1 LAFSVLQSVIQNA
14 SFIVME
20 LLEVGMLDL
29 QKVETFLC
37 AAENLSLS
45 EAAKQ
50 LHLSQPTVSHH
61 IKTLEQELGTELFVR
76 SNTGLRLT
84 EAGRLLL
91 PWARRLL
98 HDTADLQSMMS
109 SLQAVAGELR
119 IACST
124 TAGKY
129 ILPQL
134 AARFRQRYP
143 GIQVQIPSCASEKVT
158 LDLLD
163 GDAHLG
169 VMSREASDSNLEIQ
183 EFFQDTI
190 VLIVPTQHRWAR
202 RTSIEPSELLEE
214 PLIMRE
220 PTSGTRRVVLEELA
234 KHDISLEDLNI
245 FLELGNAEAIV
256 RTVAAGYGV
265 AFVSELAATY
275 ALERGSVIK
284 IPVEAITLQRTIYM
298 VRKRIGDVYRPRDVF
313 WSFVHAPENADLLR
327 LPK

>member
-1 LAFSVLQSVIQNA
+1 
-14 SFIVME
+14 ME
-20 LLEVGMLDL
+20 GSEIGMLDL
-29 QKVETFLC
+29 QKIETFLC
-37 AAENLSLS
+37 AVETLSLS
-45 EAAKQ
+45 EAAKR

-61 IKTLEQELGTELFVR
+61 IKTLEQELETELFER

-98 HDTADLQSMMS
+98 NDTASLQSMMS
-109 SLQAVAGELR
+109 SIQDVAGELR

-143 GIQVQIPSCASEKVT
+143 GIQVSIPACASEKVT

-169 VMSREASDSNLEIQ
+169 VMSREVSDQNLEIQ

-190 VLIVPTQHRWAR
+190 VMIVPAHHRWAR
-202 RTSIEPSELLEE
+202 RASIEPSELLEE

-245 FLELGNAEAIV
+245 FLELGNAEATV
-256 RTVAAGYGV
+256 RTVADGYGI
-265 AFVSELAATY
+265 AFVSELAADY
-275 ALERGSVIK
+275 PLERGAIVAV
-284 IPVEAITLQRTIYM
+284 PVEGLLLQRKIYM
-298 VRKRIGDVYRPRDVF
+298 ARKRVGEPYRPRDAF
-313 WSFVHAPENADLLR
+313 WSFVHAPENVDLLR
-327 LPK
+327 LPEKGVE

>member
-1 LAFSVLQSVIQNA
+1 MI
-14 SFIVME
+14 
-20 LLEVGMLDL
+20 DL
-29 QKVETFLC
+29 QKIETFLC
-37 AAENLSLS
+37 AAEKLNIS

-50 LHLSQPTVSHH
+50 LHLSQPTVSHQ
-61 IKTLEQELGTELFVR
+61 IKLLEQELGATFFIR
-76 SNTGLRLT
+76 SSTGLQLT
-84 EAGRLLL
+84 EAGQLLL

-98 HDTADLQSMMS
+98 NDSANLQAMMS
-109 SLQAVAGELR
+109 SLQEVAGELR

-134 AARFRQRYP
+134 AARFRLRYP
-143 GIQVQIPSCASEKVT
+143 GIQVHIPACAPEKVT

-169 VMSREASDSNLEIQ
+169 VLSREVGDANLEIQ
-183 EFFQDTI
+183 EFFHDTI
-190 VLIVPTQHRWAR
+190 KLIVPASHRWAF
-202 RTSIEPSELLEE
+202 RTSIEPAELLEE
-214 PLIMRE
+214 PVIIRE

-245 FLELGNAEAIV
+245 FMELGNAEAIV
-256 RTVAAGYGV
+256 RTVADGYSV

-275 ALERGSVIK
+275 PLERGNIVA
-284 IPVEAITLQRTIYM
+284 IPIDGLALQRTIYM
-298 VRKRIGDVYRPRDVF
+298 VRKRIGDPYRPRDAF

-327 LPK
+327 LSE

>member
-1 LAFSVLQSVIQNA
+1 MIDIQK
-14 SFIVME
+14 I
-20 LLEVGMLDL
+20 
-29 QKVETFLC
+29 ETFLC
-37 AAENLSLS
+37 AAENLSFS
-45 EAAKQ
+45 DAAKK

-61 IKTLEQELGTELFVR
+61 IKTLEQELGVTLFER
-76 SNTGLRLT
+76 SGSGLRLT

-98 HDTADLQSMMS
+98 HDTANLQSMMS
-109 SLQAVAGELR
+109 SLQDVVGELR

-143 GIQVQIPSCASEKVT
+143 GIQVRIPACAPEKVT
-158 LDLLD
+158 SDLLD

-169 VMSREASDSNLEIQ
+169 VMSREVGDPNLEIQ
-183 EFFQDTI
+183 EFFHDTI
-190 VLIVPTQHRWAR
+190 TLIVPANHRWAIR
-202 RTSIEPSELLEE
+202 SSIEPSELLEE

-245 FLELGNAEAIV
+245 FMELGNAEAIV

-275 ALERGSVIK
+275 PLERGNIVSILVDGLS
-284 IPVEAITLQRTIYM
+284 LQRTIYM
-298 VRKRIGDVYRPRDVF
+298 VRKRIGDSFRPRDAF
-313 WSFVHAPENADLLR
+313 WSFIHAPENADLLR
-327 LPK
+327 LPEQGVQKR

>member
-1 LAFSVLQSVIQNA
+1 MEVLEA
-14 SFIVME
+14 
-20 LLEVGMLDL
+20 GMLDL
-29 QKVETFLC
+29 QKIETFLC
-37 AAENLSLS
+37 AAETLSLS

-61 IKTLEQELGTELFVR
+61 IKTLEQELGSALFVR
-76 SNTGLRLT
+76 SSTGLRLT
-84 EAGRLLL
+84 DAGRLLL

-169 VMSREASDSNLEIQ
+169 VMSREASDPNLEIQ

-190 VLIVPTQHRWAR
+190 VLIVPDQHRWAR

-220 PTSGTRRVVLEELA
+220 PSSGTRRVVLEELA
-234 KHDISLEDLNI
+234 RHDISLEDLNI

-275 ALERGSVIK
+275 PLERGSVIK
-284 IPVEAITLQRTIYM
+284 IPMEGITLQRTIYM
-298 VRKRIGDVYRPRDVF
+298 VRKRIGEVYRPRDAF

-327 LPK
+327 LPA